1 MGKIFSGSTCSLSR
15 DKPESY
21 INPYTL
27 GAQIWVRRCDEDH
40 TLLRC
45 VADPKSKRTT
55 QMDTRDENAP
65 PGPEKQA
72 RHSAGRSTRW
82 SGRSPT
88 TRVRSYPSARAGRS
102 HARPRP
108 RTEPQRRLT
117 PAKLDSASRSHSL
130 DCLGAAFG
138 PPLLLRVSAA
148 PLSGAFPDGAR
159 LASGR
164 LLAFRRSEH
173 DRIVGCVIIRALGEP
188 VVIGCDP
195 KHHRPNCWIVSLFR
209 PRPHF
214 LGSHA
219 PVRWGLEEII
229 RVGDCSCASK
239 WPS

>member
-1 MGKIFSGSTCSLSR
+1 
-15 DKPESY
+15 
-21 INPYTL
+21 
-27 GAQIWVRRCDEDH
+27 
-40 TLLRC
+40 
-45 VADPKSKRTT
+45 
-55 QMDTRDENAP
+55 
-65 PGPEKQA
+65 
-72 RHSAGRSTRW
+72 
-82 SGRSPT
+82 
-88 TRVRSYPSARAGRS
+88 VRSYPSARAGRS

-117 PAKLDSASRSHSL
+117 PAKLDSASRSHLL

-173 DRIVGCVIIRALGEP
+173 DRIVGYVIIRALGEP

-209 PRPHF
+209 QRPHF

-229 RVGDCSCASK
+229 RVGTALAPQNGLPKFTKKGPYHVLFRGATLKVDGARKSA
-239 WPS
+239 